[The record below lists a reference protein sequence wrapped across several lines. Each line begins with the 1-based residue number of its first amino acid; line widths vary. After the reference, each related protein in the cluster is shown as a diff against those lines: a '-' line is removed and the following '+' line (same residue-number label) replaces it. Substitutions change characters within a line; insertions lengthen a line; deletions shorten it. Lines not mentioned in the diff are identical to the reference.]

1 MGDRARATA
10 APGAAPHP
18 ACGTGP
24 RRPTPEEQ
32 AARLPR
38 AAPVIGVSACRKHL
52 APHPFHAVGEKYLA
66 AVSVASR
73 GLPLMVPALGRGIE
87 ADALL
92 SQLDGLLL
100 TGSPSNV
107 EPHQYRARVLDP
119 EIVHDPHR
127 DATTLPLVRRAVALG
142 VPLLA
147 LCRGCQEMNVAFG
160 GTLHQKVHEVDG
172 LMDHREDPSQP
183 LELRYGPAHE
193 VRLEARGLLAG
204 LAGRTTLPVNSLHAQ
219 GVERLAEDLRV
230 EATAPDGLIEAFRVD
245 GAPTF
250 ACGVQWHPEWQVL
263 ANPFST
269 ALFEAFGDACRA
281 RAARRRD
288 APPEPAPAAS
298 RR

>member
-1 MGDRARATA
+1 MGDRARGKA
-10 APGAAPHP
+10 AEGA
-18 ACGTGP
+18 
-24 RRPTPEEQ
+24 RRRG
-32 AARLPR
+32 AGAGGFVPR
-38 AAPVIGVSACRKHL
+38 ARERAIRSGPDAPLIGVSACRKYL

-66 AVSVASR
+66 ALTVASR
-73 GLPLMVPALGRGIE
+73 GLPLMVPALGQGIG

-92 SQLDGLLL
+92 SRLDGLFL

-107 EPHQYRARVLDP
+107 EPHHYRAEVVDP
-119 EIVHDPHR
+119 GIAHDPHR
-127 DATTLPLVRRAVALG
+127 DATTLPLIRRAVKLG

-147 LCRGCQEMNVAFG
+147 VCRGCQEMNVAFG
-160 GTLHQKVHEVDG
+160 GTLHQKVQEVEG
-172 LMDHREDPSQP
+172 LMDHREDPSRP
-183 LELRYGPAHE
+183 LEAQYGPAHE
-193 VRLEARGLLAG
+193 VRFEPRGLLAR

-219 GVERLAEDLRV
+219 GVARLADDLRV
-230 EATAPDGLIEAFRVD
+230 EATAPDGLIEAFRVE
-245 GAPTF
+245 GARTF

-263 ANPFST
+263 SNPFST